1 MLIGKEFGPYVVE
14 KELGSGA
21 MGAVFLA
28 RSKKTGELVALKL
41 MSAALGSSET
51 AHSRFIR
58 EVAILKQLEH
68 VNIVKYKGSGR
79 YHGTPFYIM
88 EFVEGESLDHI
99 LAKRKRL
106 PWDEVI
112 KLGLDLCA
120 GLQHAH
126 EQGIIH
132 RDLKPS
138 NLMILKDGT
147 VKLTDFGIAK
157 DTDVTALTADNST
170 VGTAAYMSPEQCR
183 GTRDLKHTSDLYS
196 MGIMFYELLTGR
208 KPFVGETA
216 MEVFLQHANNT
227 EYKRVIE
234 IVQQVP
240 IWLSELVDQL
250 MAKDPNKRPRD
261 AEAVRQ
267 SLMLIKQKIAAKNA
281 DSGSTKEK
289 KKKTKLTPAE
299 ADESPTE
306 TSANSVPLARR
317 KKFAPA
323 PFYTKGWFTVLALGL
338 IGTMSCVGGY
348 VAFLRTASAES
359 LYQQAVSLRTI
370 EPKAAREGPIADFLR
385 HYPAHEKVTEVQ
397 GWADKIDFELLEH
410 QMLNRRRISKKLNA
424 TDNDVAQEQIFRD
437 ALDDEEAGKL
447 ADAAKK
453 WTDLSQRKTNTDPD
467 LRTWGLVGERYQ
479 QRVKAVQT
487 LYGELREK
495 AGKGDGETE
504 QMALDAVRSEL
515 AVDKL
520 KDPDDAGKHRANAR
534 NQWEDLKKSTDTTGE
549 NRRWHV
555 LAAWRWRELRDTKTS
570 DR

>member
-21 MGAVFLA
+21 MGAVYLA
-28 RSKKTGELVALKL
+28 KSKKTGELVALKL

-51 AHSRFIR
+51 ALNRFVR
-58 EVAILKQLEH
+58 EVAILKQLDH

-79 YHGTPFYIM
+79 YHGSPFYIM
-88 EFVEGESLDHI
+88 EYVEGQSLDRI
-99 LAKRKRL
+99 LANKKRL

-112 KLGLDLCA
+112 KLGIDLCA

-126 EQGIIH
+126 EKGIIH

-196 MGIMFYELLTGR
+196 MGIMFYELLTGK

-227 EYKRVIE
+227 EYKRAIE
-234 IVQQVP
+234 IVPQVP

-250 MAKDPNKRPRD
+250 MAKDPMKRPKD
-261 AEAVRQ
+261 AEAVKQ
-267 SLMLIKQKIAAKNA
+267 SLLLIKQKIAAKNA
-281 DSGSTKEK
+281 DSGPPKDK
-289 KKKTKLTPAE
+289 KKKTKLASAE
-299 ADESPTE
+299 TDDAPVA

-317 KKFAPA
+317 KKNAPA
-323 PFYTKGWFTVLALGL
+323 PFYTKGWFTLLALCM

-348 VAFLRTASAES
+348 FAFLRTASAES
-359 LYQQAVSLRTI
+359 LYQQAASLRTSDS
-370 EPKAAREGPIADFLR
+370 KAAREGPMADFLR
-385 HYPAHEKVTEVQ
+385 HYPDHEKAAEVQ
-397 GWADKIDFELLEH
+397 GWADQIDFELLEH
-410 QMLNRRRISKKLNA
+410 QMLNRRRINRKMNSADK
-424 TDNDVAQEQIFRD
+424 DFSEEQLFRET
-437 ALDDEEAGKL
+437 LDDEEAGKL
-447 ADAAKK
+447 TDAAKK
-453 WTDLSQRKTNTDPD
+453 WADLALRIKKSDSE
-467 LRTWGLVGERYQ
+467 LRTWGLVGERYGE
-479 QRVKAVQT
+479 RVKKVQT
-487 LYGELREK
+487 LYSDLREK
-495 AGKGDGETE
+495 AGKGDSEPE
-504 QMALDAVRSEL
+504 RLALDAVRSEL
-515 AVDKL
+515 VAEKA
-520 KDPDDAGKHRANAR
+520 KDADDADKQRTKAR
-534 NQWEDLKKSTDTTGE
+534 NQWEELKKTADATGE

-555 LAAWRWRELRDTKTS
+555 LAAWRWRELRDGKAL